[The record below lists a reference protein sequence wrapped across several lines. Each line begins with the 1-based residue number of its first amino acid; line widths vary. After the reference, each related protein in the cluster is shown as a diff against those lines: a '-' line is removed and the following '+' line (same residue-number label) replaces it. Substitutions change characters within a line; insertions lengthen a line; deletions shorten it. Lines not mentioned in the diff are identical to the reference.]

1 MKRHVL
7 HPLWVAIGIVVLIF
21 VARVFI
27 VPDDFGV
34 HGASFTYNYYRLS
47 NEQEWKDFPVKYQGY
62 DTCTECHRKNVR
74 TLRRSPHRK
83 IECESCHGP
92 AVGHPDVVEFLPRNT
107 DRALC
112 LRCHASLEYPNS
124 ARSDI
129 PPISTRLHYRRQDCV
144 ECHYPHDPTEYI
156 E

>member
-124 ARSDI
+124 ARSEI